1 MNNRPVTLVQ
11 IAREL
16 SISPGALSNWQKR
29 YDDFPAPAGFDGR
42 RRFFLISDVQEFMK
56 RHDLKAGSFNVEV
69 DRGSNQETKLIS
81 LTMAVLREHV
91 QAGNEIILAIS
102 ALAARSVSQVQTH
115 EDQLIRDG
123 RSTDGKHLE
132 ADIAAGMEIFDRL
145 MILDRETIISEWSNV
160 AIELDRQILASSI
173 RQLLR
178 DLSGR
183 KVGGEFT
190 TPQSV
195 ASLMSRIASALDVL
209 DLCSGYGT
217 LLHEYRKGSRR
228 RVGQEIN
235 PGVASISRL
244 LAYIEGYEV
253 EIYTEDS
260 LSVCHEEW
268 LSDGFFGVVADPPI
282 GLRLDEHL
290 MNPNDLRWTL
300 MAQSKRHQTEDFWIQ
315 SALSYLKPSSDG
327 INHRAVLM
335 LRSGWFSDSAESP
348 MRDALLKFG
357 LIEAVVTLGGGS
369 SAAAGVSMNLLV
381 LRKGVVGTTTV
392 RMIDAQQAGRSVRGV
407 REYSRQE
414 IDVIVNAINGRVTG
428 DSGGTIKVLDVSVT
442 KILENDSVLDVRR
455 YLAEIEEQL
464 TVEDG
469 LKNTNL
475 AVQEFK
481 KSIEELRA
489 VVNALQPTDLIKK
502 FSQDSGVVRL
512 VPVGGSQSDNAPFV
526 SQFKHRPKDRAWTRD
541 DIVDGDI
548 VVCLVGSQAGE
559 VLLGDEFRDGDIRW
573 AKVWIL
579 RAVPRTLNPRYL
591 ATWARFG
598 GLDLQIRPLVSGTT
612 LPTLSKRDVD
622 RVVVPIPTLEA
633 QESIAQWGDLVRA
646 LTTVLGATTN
656 SQNRLVESI
665 HSLTGAFFKEVGRQ
679 GLEGPR

>member
-1 MNNRPVTLVQ
+1 MKHGPVTLIQ

-29 YDDFPAPAGFDGR
+29 FDDFPAPAGFDGR

-56 RHDLKAGSFNVEV
+56 RHDLKAGSFEVEV
-69 DRGSNQETKLIS
+69 ARGGKRETRLIS
-81 LTMAVLREHV
+81 STMDVLRGHV

-102 ALAARSVSQVQTH
+102 ALAARSVLEIQSR
-115 EDQLIRDG
+115 EDQLTNDG
-123 RSTDGKHLE
+123 RTTDAKNLE
-132 ADIAAGMEIFDRL
+132 PDIAAGLEIFDRL
-145 MILDRETIISEWSNV
+145 MILDREAVFNEWSNI

-195 ASLMSRIASALDVL
+195 ALLMSKIANALDVL

-244 LAYIEGYEV
+244 LAFIEGYEV
-253 EIYTEDS
+253 EIHCEDS
-260 LSVCHEEW
+260 LSVCHKEW

-282 GLRLDEHL
+282 GLRLQDNQV
-290 MNPNDLRWTL
+290 NPNDLRWTL
-300 MAQSKRHQTEDFWIQ
+300 MAQSKRNQSDDFWIQ
-315 SALSYLKPSSDG
+315 SALAYLKPSSDEL
-327 INHRAVLM
+327 NHRAVLL
-335 LRSGWFSDSAESP
+335 LRSGWFSDNAESA

-357 LIEAVVTLGGGS
+357 LIEAVVALGAGS

-381 LRKGVVGTTTV
+381 LRKGIVGATTV

-428 DSGGTIKVLDVSVT
+428 DSGGTIKVLDVSLT

-455 YLAEIEEQL
+455 YLADVEEQI
-464 TVEDG
+464 TVKSG
-469 LKNTNL
+469 LSNTNL
-475 AVQEFK
+475 AVEEFK
-481 KSIEELRA
+481 NKLEEL
-489 VVNALQPTDLIKK
+489 
-502 FSQDSGVVRL
+502 QDVITAFQSHGVIEKLSEDGGVVHFVSVASRQ
-512 VPVGGSQSDNAPFV
+512 GNNSPFV
-526 SQFKHRPKDRAWTRD
+526 SLFKHRPQDRPWTRD
-541 DIVDGDI
+541 DIVYSDI
-548 VVCLVGSQAGE
+548 VVCLVGSRAGH
-559 VLLGDEFRDGDIRW
+559 VLLGDEFHKENTTW
-573 AKVWIL
+573 SKVWIL
-579 RAVPRTLNPRYL
+579 RCSSRTLNQKYL
-591 ATWARFG
+591 ATWARYG
-598 GLDLQIRPLVSGTT
+598 GLDLQIRSLVSVST
-612 LPTLSKRDVD
+612 LPTLSKRDVE
-622 RVVVPIPTLEA
+622 RVIVPVPSLQV
-633 QESIAQWGDLVRA
+633 QEIIAAWGDLVGA
-646 LTTVLGATTN
+646 LATVLGATAE
-656 SQNRLVESI
+656 SQNKLLSSI
-665 HSLTGAFFKEVGRQ
+665 HSLTGAFFKELETKH
-679 GLEGPR
+679 LEGPR